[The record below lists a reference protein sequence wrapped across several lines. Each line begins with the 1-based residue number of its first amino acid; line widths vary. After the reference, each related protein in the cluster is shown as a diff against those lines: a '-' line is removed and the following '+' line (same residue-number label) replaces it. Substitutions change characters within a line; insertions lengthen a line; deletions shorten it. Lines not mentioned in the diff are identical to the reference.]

1 MSKGKQPG
9 EGVFDIQ
16 RIRDIVK
23 LMEEHELTEVDL
35 QQGDDR
41 IKLGRGGQAVVAAAA
56 PAPVPVAAPAAGAP
70 VAAAPAAVDDGSITI
85 NAPMVGTFYA
95 KATPESEPFVQVGQM
110 VSADT
115 IVCIVEAMKVF
126 NEIPAECSG
135 KVVEVLVADQ
145 EPVDFGKPMFRIQ
158 PNS

>member
-1 MSKGKQPG
+1 MTKGKQP
-9 EGVFDIQ
+9 EDSVFDIQ

-41 IKLGRGGQAVVAAAA
+41 IKLGRGGGSPVVLPAA
-56 PAPVPVAAPAAGAP
+56 PAVPPAIPAASPG
-70 VAAAPAAVDDGSITI
+70 AAAPAAPVDDGSITI

-95 KATPESEPFVQVGQM
+95 RANPESEPFVQVGQM
-110 VSADT
+110 INPST

-145 EPVDFGKPMFRIQ
+145 AAVDFGKPMFRIQ
-158 PNS
+158 PNA

>member
-1 MSKGKQPG
+1 MTKGKQP
-9 EGVFDIQ
+9 EDSVFDIK

-41 IKLGRGGQAVVAAAA
+41 IKLGRGGAPMVLPAAPAAAAAA
-56 PAPVPVAAPAAGAP
+56 PIAPPAGSAPALP
-70 VAAAPAAVDDGSITI
+70 VEDGSITI
-85 NAPMVGTFYA
+85 TAPMVGTFFA
-95 KATPESEPFVQVGQM
+95 RANPESEPFVQVGQ
-110 VSADT
+110 VISPST

-145 EPVDFGKPMFRIQ
+145 EAVDFGKPMFRIQ
-158 PNS
+158 PNP

>member
-9 EGVFDIQ
+9 EDVFDIQ

-41 IKLGRGGQAVVAAAA
+41 IKLGRGGHPVLMPATA
-56 PAPVPVAAPAAGAP
+56 APVPASPAAIGTPAP
-70 VAAAPAAVDDGSITI
+70 VDDGSITI
-85 NAPMVGTFYA
+85 DAPMVGTFYA
-95 KATPESEPFVQVGQM
+95 RANPEAQPFVQVGQM

-135 KVVEVLVADQ
+135 KVVEVLAADQ
-145 EPVDFGKPMFRIQ
+145 EAVDFGKPMFRIQ
-158 PNS
+158 PTP